1 MGITELSIPTPWS
14 HLSHLIDFF
23 RLVVCLTWSESLGS
37 SFCWHFISLWVKF
50 KHDLSQLWHIWKA
63 RFCPPS
69 VLYLFQLW
77 EHRVR
82 RHFFLKKLYT
92 HKSKFMALRLFWRKV
107 LDIPSLRDDPSFFAL
122 ELKAFIFI
130 SFPTGENHP
139 FSWRNT
145 TVGWQSPRTKTSGC
159 LFSVKWLRVW
169 KVWECPWISSPDR
182 KMS

>member
-82 RHFFLKKLYT
+82 RHFFFFKIIHTQKQVHGFTPFLEKG
-92 HKSKFMALRLFWRKV
+92 LRHSITERRSF
-107 LDIPSLRDDPSFFAL
+107 FFAL

-145 TVGWQSPRTKTSGC
+145 TVGWQSPRTETSGC

-169 KVWECPWISSPDR
+169 KVRECPWISSPDR

>member
-1 MGITELSIPTPWS
+1 MTYHNSDTSGRPGFAPRLFSISFSYENIGYEGI
-14 HLSHLIDFF
+14 F
-23 RLVVCLTWSESLGS
+23 
-37 SFCWHFISLWVKF
+37 
-50 KHDLSQLWHIWKA
+50 
-63 RFCPPS
+63 
-69 VLYLFQLW
+69 
-77 EHRVR
+77 
-82 RHFFLKKLYT
+82 FFLKLYT

-169 KVWECPWISSPDR
+169 KV
-182 KMS
+182 